1 MTIILRMSSL
11 LLFSLLLLKGGDDST
26 LPRTSGIKMTVRY
39 SSIANETEMTT
50 YFRGDAR
57 RQETSNVTDS
67 RYGPRLA
74 FIERCDLGQIF
85 ELNLD
90 QRQYDSYP
98 YPPPLPTK
106 EQMAK
111 WGPKEQEYVPPGP
124 PTSRIEVT
132 TKDTGER
139 TDFFGHQARHVIV
152 TSKETPL
159 AGSHRYAQESVTEGW
174 YIDLK
179 TDISCEPWW
188 RTRERQKGF
197 SYLSAGNAPERV
209 EFVSIG
215 TPEAGCEVESK
226 TTVKSLYVSN
236 DGKTREEVSKSR
248 VKVLDFAEGPVDP
261 ANFEVPAGFKK
272 VQRIS
277 RSEPQGERS
286 SLSVGWQHFVLTLE
300 DVVN

>member
-1 MTIILRMSSL
+1 VTIILRMSSL

-26 LPRTSGIKMTVRY
+26 SSRTSEIKMTVRY
-39 SSIANETEMTT
+39 SSIASEMDVTT

-57 RQETSNVTDS
+57 RQETINVTDS

-74 FIERCDLGQIF
+74 LIVRCDLGQIF
-85 ELNLD
+85 DVNLD
-90 QRQYDSYP
+90 QQQYDSYA
-98 YPPPLPTK
+98 YPPPPPTK

-111 WGPKEQEYVPPGP
+111 WGPKEQDSVPPGP

-159 AGSHRYAQESVTEGW
+159 AGSHRYAQESVTDGW
-174 YIDLK
+174 YLDLK

-188 RTRERQKGF
+188 RTRKRQQGF
-197 SYLSAGNAPERV
+197 AYLSAGNAPERV
-209 EFVSIG
+209 EFVPIG
-215 TPEAGCEVESK
+215 TPESGFAVESK

-236 DGKTREEVSKSR
+236 DGKTREEVSKNR
-248 VKVLDFAEGPVDP
+248 VKVTDFAEGPLDP
-261 ANFEVPAGFKK
+261 RIFEVPAGFQK

-277 RSEPQGERS
+277 HNEPQGERS

-300 DVVN
+300 DLVN